1 MKTIIK
7 YFSILPIVV
16 LVLFSCSKTNKQSPK
31 EVTLTLGAY
40 TVPKDA
46 YQKEIIPAFQKY
58 WKEKTGRTV
67 KFEESYVASGA
78 QSRAIAAGFEAD
90 IAALSLEKDINRL
103 KDTGLITH
111 DWKNSRAGGFV
122 TRSVVVIA
130 YRPGNPKNIR
140 GWDDLKRD
148 DVDVLYPNPKTSG
161 GAMWDINAIYGA
173 GLKLSEVKTGRSD
186 KAYAHD
192 LLKSIQRRVKAM
204 DKSGRMSV
212 TTFENG
218 IGDALVTYENE
229 ALLRQMQGKDFPF
242 IIPQATILIENP
254 VALIDKNV
262 EKHGN
267 RQVAEAFIKFLYTE
281 TAQRTFAK
289 YGFRSVDDDVAQE
302 FEGKYPVPKHLFYVE
317 YLGGWESIHKE
328 IYGKNG
334 VWTKIVE
341 ELGREG

>member
-1 MKTIIK
+1 
-7 YFSILPIVV
+7 
-16 LVLFSCSKTNKQSPK
+16 
-31 EVTLTLGAY
+31 
-40 TVPKDA
+40 
-46 YQKEIIPAFQKY
+46 
-58 WKEKTGRTV
+58 
-67 KFEESYVASGA
+67 
-78 QSRAIAAGFEAD
+78 
-90 IAALSLEKDINRL
+90 
-103 KDTGLITH
+103 
-111 DWKNSRAGGFV
+111 
-122 TRSVVVIA
+122 
-130 YRPGNPKNIR
+130 
-140 GWDDLKRD
+140 
-148 DVDVLYPNPKTSG
+148 
-161 GAMWDINAIYGA
+161 
-173 GLKLSEVKTGRSD
+173 
-186 KAYAHD
+186 
-192 LLKSIQRRVKAM
+192 M